1 VKRADSRNGDDETR
15 HSFLSFPCLFEVA
28 LLPYWKV
35 LTTITVMVVT
45 GLPVVSQAD
54 SPKKHRGLCE
64 IHYPS
69 DAMLEWDCRVIQSG
83 TSLEAIFGEH
93 WVDVARFNR
102 IDRRHARSGS
112 M

>member
-1 VKRADSRNGDDETR
+1 M
-15 HSFLSFPCLFEVA
+15 LS
-28 LLPYWKV
+28 YWKV
-35 LTTITVMVVT
+35 LVTITVMVVIVV
-45 GLPVVSQAD
+45 PSVSQAD

-69 DAMLEWDCRVIQSG
+69 DAMVEWDCRVIPSG
-83 TSLEAIFGEH
+83 TSLETIFGEY